1 VPQANEILK
10 EMKVE
15 LVSDGLSVQFVPDA
29 KDLDECR
36 QLGQRVAERLV
47 AIVDS

>member
-1 VPQANEILK
+1 VPQINAILK

-15 LVSDGLSVQFVPDA
+15 LVSEGLSVQFVPEE

-36 QLGQRVAERLV
+36 KLGQRVAERLE
-47 AIVDS
+47 ATVDG